1 MPQTAA
7 VTTSLWGP
15 DGQWVGASAPAPPPP
30 GPTTGDKVWA
40 RLGTGCLTLLGLAL
54 LLPALLLGVWATIS
68 ATSPATATAPA
79 VVLAVGPGTDEQ
91 GRARPYCYTVEYDVD
106 RPRTY
111 RTCDVSAASLPPPRP
126 GEDSRAETHEEEE
139 RRFAAE
145 HPVGSRVEVL
155 HEVDDPGEVDGGISD
170 PEVFR
175 SGGSPT
181 MTVVTGAGAA
191 LFVAGALFALR
202 GARRAW
208 RASLAP
214 GA

>member
-1 MPQTAA
+1 M
-7 VTTSLWGP
+7 
-15 DGQWVGASAPAPPPP
+15 
-30 GPTTGDKVWA
+30 WA
-40 RLGTGCLTLLGLAL
+40 RFGTGCLTLLALAL
-54 LLPALLLGVWATIS
+54 LLLALVLGIWATIS

-79 VVLAVGPGTDEQ
+79 TVVAVGPGTDEQ

-111 RTCDVSAASLPPPRP
+111 RTCEVSAASRPPPRP
-126 GEDSRAETHEEEE
+126 GQESRAETPEEEE
-139 RRFAAE
+139 RRLAAE

-155 HEVDDPGEVDGGISD
+155 HEVDDPGRVEGGISD

-181 MTVVTGAGAA
+181 MTLVTGAGAA
-191 LFVAGALFALR
+191 LLVTCAFFAFR

-208 RASLAP
+208 RASLPAP
-214 GA
+214 